1 MTDTDF
7 IIEKMTQM
15 AQLQKSMAQ
24 SITLLQTKIN
34 EIITPGI
41 EYVTREEAGKYLN
54 VSSSTIDK
62 YRKEGKVISD
72 TRGMIL
78 FRSLVDFKYG

>member
-1 MTDTDF
+1 MTDTDY
-7 IIEKMTQM
+7 IIQKMTQM
-15 AQLQKSMAQ
+15 AQMQKNMEQ
-24 SITLLQTKIN
+24 SINLLQTKIN

-62 YRKEGKVISD
+62 YRRDGKVVSD
-72 TRGMIL
+72 SRGMIL
-78 FRSLVDFKYG
+78 FRSLVDYKYG